1 MTLQQLRQVIAIADH
16 GSMNEAAKQLFITQP
31 SLSGM
36 VKELEE
42 EIGTTIF
49 MRSNRGINITQEG
62 AEFLIYARQVIDQYE
77 LLESRFIDQ
86 NVKKKFSVSTQ
97 HFSFAVKAFV
107 EMVKKVGMD
116 EYEFAMHETKT
127 NDVIENV
134 KSFQSELGI
143 INLNELNEQ
152 VMTKIIKDNNLEFTE
167 LFSCQSFVYLWE
179 GHPLAKEKELS
190 MEQLEPYPCISFEQ
204 GHKNS
209 FHLAEEMKSTHE
221 YKRIIKVDDRATVN
235 NMTVGLNGYTICAGI
250 VCEELNTSG
259 HIIIPMV
266 EADTMRLGYIKA
278 KNTKVSE
285 LGKLYL
291 DELTKIGNRVQ

>member
-1 MTLQQLRQVIAIADH
+1 MTLQQLRQVIAIADC

-42 EIGTTIF
+42 EVEATIF
-49 MRSNRGINITQEG
+49 LRSNRGINITQEG

-77 LLESRFIDQ
+77 LLENRFIEQ
-86 NVKKKFSVSTQ
+86 KVKKKFSVSAQ

-107 EMVKKVGMD
+107 NMVDEVGME
-116 EYEFAMHETKT
+116 EYEFAIHETKT
-127 NDVIENV
+127 NDVIESV
-134 KSFQSELGI
+134 KNFQSELGI
-143 INLNELNEQ
+143 INLNDLNEQ
-152 VMTKIIKDNNLEFTE
+152 VMGKIIKDNNLEFIE
-167 LFSCQSFVYLWE
+167 LFQCQSYVYLWE
-179 GHPLAKEKELS
+179 GHPLAKEKAIS

-209 FHLAEEMKSTHE
+209 FHLAEEMKSTHD

-235 NMTVGLNGYTICAGI
+235 NLTVGLNGYTICAGV

-259 HIIIPMV
+259 HITIPMV

-278 KNTKVSE
+278 RNTKIST
-285 LGKLYL
+285 LGKLYIE
-291 DELTKIGNRVQ
+291 ELSKFGGNTL

>member
-1 MTLQQLRQVIAIADH
+1 MTLQQLRQIIAIADY

-49 MRSNRGINITQEG
+49 LRSNRGINITQEG

-77 LLESRFIDQ
+77 LLENRFMEQ
-86 NVKKKFSVSTQ
+86 KVKKKFSVSAQ

-107 EMVKKVGMD
+107 EMVQKVGMD
-116 EYEFAMHETKT
+116 EYEFAIHETKT
-127 NDVIENV
+127 NEVIESV
-134 KSFQSELGI
+134 KSFSSELGI
-143 INLNELNEQ
+143 LNLNDLNDQ
-152 VMTKIIKDNNLEFTE
+152 VMKKIIKDNNLEFIE
-167 LFSCQSFVYLWE
+167 LFQCQSYVYLWE
-179 GHPLAKEKELS
+179 GHPLAGEKCIS

-235 NMTVGLNGYTICAGI
+235 NITVGLNGYTICAGV

-259 HIIIPMV
+259 HITIPMTD
-266 EADTMRLGYIKA
+266 ADTMRLGYIKA
-278 KNTKVSE
+278 KNSKISE
-285 LGKLYL
+285 LGKLYIE
-291 DELTKIGNRVQ
+291 ELTKFGGNTL

>member
-1 MTLQQLRQVIAIADH
+1 MTLQQLRQVIAIADC
-16 GSMNEAAKQLFITQP
+16 GSMNEAAKKLFITQP

-42 EIGTTIF
+42 EMGTTIF
-49 MRSNRGINITQEG
+49 LRSNRGINLTQEG
-62 AEFLIYARQVIDQYE
+62 AEFIIYARQVVDQYE
-77 LLESRFIDQ
+77 LLENRFIDQ
-86 NVKKKFSVSTQ
+86 NVKKKFSVSAQ

-107 EMVKKVGMD
+107 EMVHKVGMD
-116 EYEFAMHETKT
+116 EYEFAIHETKT
-127 NDVIENV
+127 NDVIESV
-134 KSFQSELGI
+134 KNFQSELGI
-143 INLNELNEQ
+143 LNLNDLNEQ
-152 VMTKIIKDNNLEFTE
+152 VMNKIIKDNNLEFIE
-167 LFSCQSFVYLWE
+167 LFKCQSYVYLWE
-179 GHPLAKEKELS
+179 GHPLANEKCLS
-190 MEQLEPYPCISFEQ
+190 MEQLDPYPCISFEQ

-235 NMTVGLNGYTICAGI
+235 NITVGLNGYTICAGV

-259 HIIIPMV
+259 HITIPMT

-291 DELTKIGNRVQ
+291 EELSKFGGNTL

>member
-1 MTLQQLRQVIAIADH
+1 MTLQQLRQIIAIADY

-42 EIGTTIF
+42 EIGATIF
-49 MRSNRGINITQEG
+49 LRSNRGINITQEG

-77 LLESRFIDQ
+77 LLENRFIEQ
-86 NVKKKFSVSTQ
+86 NVKKKFSVSAQ
-97 HFSFAVKAFV
+97 HFSFVVKAFV
-107 EMVKKVGMD
+107 EMVQKVGMD
-116 EYEFAMHETKT
+116 EYEFAIHETKT
-127 NDVIENV
+127 NDVIESV
-134 KSFQSELGI
+134 KNFQSELGI
-143 INLNELNEQ
+143 INLNDLNEQ
-152 VMTKIIKDNNLEFTE
+152 VMAKIIKDNNLEFIE
-167 LFSCQSFVYLWE
+167 LFRCQSYVYLWE
-179 GHPLAKEKELS
+179 GHPLANEECIS

-235 NMTVGLNGYTICAGI
+235 NITVGLNGYTICAGV

-259 HIIIPMV
+259 HITIPMT

-285 LGKLYL
+285 LGRLYIE
-291 DELTKIGNRVQ
+291 ELSKFGGSTL

>member
-1 MTLQQLRQVIAIADH
+1 MTLQQLRQIIAIADY

-42 EIGTTIF
+42 EIGTTVF
-49 MRSNRGINITQEG
+49 LRSNRGINITQEG

-77 LLESRFIDQ
+77 LLENRFTEQ
-86 NVKKKFSVSTQ
+86 KVKKKFSVSAQ

-107 EMVKKVGMD
+107 EMVQKVGMD
-116 EYEFAMHETKT
+116 EYEFAIHETKT
-127 NDVIENV
+127 NEVVESV
-134 KSFQSELGI
+134 KSFRSELGI
-143 INLNELNEQ
+143 LNLNDLNVQ
-152 VMTKIIKDNNLEFTE
+152 VMTKIIKDNNLEFIE
-167 LFSCQSFVYLWE
+167 LFQCQSYVYLWE
-179 GHPLAKEKELS
+179 GHPLAKEKCIS

-235 NMTVGLNGYTICAGI
+235 NITVGLNGYTICAGV

-259 HIIIPMV
+259 HITIPMID
-266 EADTMRLGYIKA
+266 ADTMRLGYIKA
-278 KNTKVSE
+278 KNSKISE
-285 LGKLYL
+285 LGRLYIE
-291 DELTKIGNRVQ
+291 ELRKFGESTL